1 MLPLCLV
8 FGWCLGEPVVCRW
21 TAYRQVATVTMVGSQ
36 WLMKQFCVFMRVG
49 SQTMHPWRVCCWGV
63 RWATREGGPNAGQ
76 ERSFCQA
83 LGLAVVSSWVCSSFF
98 MNWDI
103 GKPAS
108 QLARKPK
115 CQQVVAMPELSASRD
130 TNGRECPMT
139 RVGQSKGQVGGP
151 VS

>member
-83 LGLAVVSSWVCSSFF
+83 LGLAVEYSVKL
-98 MNWDI
+98 
-103 GKPAS
+103 GL
-108 QLARKPK
+108 QLLLYELGHRKTSLTVGQEAK
-115 CQQVVAMPELSASRD
+115 GSASGSHARAVCVQ
-130 TNGRECPMT
+130 RH
-139 RVGQSKGQVGGP
+139 
-151 VS
+151 